1 MSEQQSMFGIFNNIK
16 PDISMS
22 EGNRELLR
30 LLKLQQESGLSV
42 YAAKAS
48 ESRGR
53 AVPENDFDVRSCFE
67 RDIGRIIFSQSFRR
81 LRHKTQVFFNP
92 TNDHIC
98 SRLEHVIYVNYIAC
112 TIGKALN
119 LNLDLIKA
127 IALGHDIG
135 HAPFGHSGERV
146 LNECLKEKNGE
157 LFFEHEAHGLRVID
171 LLEKH
176 NGKSFGLNLSF
187 EVRDGILSHCGEV
200 YDEKVLKPDKDKD
213 LSDVSYLI
221 PKAKRG
227 APATMEGCVVRF
239 SDKIAYVGRDIEDA
253 VRFGLMESFD
263 DGRENLDEE
272 VVLGYSNAQTINSL
286 VEDIINQ
293 SIDRDEIRMSESA
306 AQALENVLNSN
317 VKNIYK
323 ARKVKTY
330 EKTVEI
336 MIKGLFDAYYDAA
349 SNLEANL
356 NSAVDAIR
364 KFSVFA
370 LNHPEKGS
378 APPELIVTDYIAG
391 MTDQYATDCFND
403 LYKN

>member
-1 MSEQQSMFGIFNNIK
+1 
-16 PDISMS
+16 
-22 EGNRELLR
+22 
-30 LLKLQQESGLSV
+30 
-42 YAAKAS
+42 
-48 ESRGR
+48 
-53 AVPENDFDVRSCFE
+53 
-67 RDIGRIIFSQSFRR
+67 
-81 LRHKTQVFFNP
+81 
-92 TNDHIC
+92 
-98 SRLEHVIYVNYIAC
+98 
-112 TIGKALN
+112 
-119 LNLDLIKA
+119 
-127 IALGHDIG
+127 
-135 HAPFGHSGERV
+135 
-146 LNECLKEKNGE
+146 
-157 LFFEHEAHGLRVID
+157 
-171 LLEKH
+171 
-176 NGKSFGLNLSF
+176 
-187 EVRDGILSHCGEV
+187 
-200 YDEKVLKPDKDKD
+200 
-213 LSDVSYLI
+213 
-221 PKAKRG
+221 
-227 APATMEGCVVRF
+227 MEGCVVRF

-349 SNLEANL
+349 SNPEANL